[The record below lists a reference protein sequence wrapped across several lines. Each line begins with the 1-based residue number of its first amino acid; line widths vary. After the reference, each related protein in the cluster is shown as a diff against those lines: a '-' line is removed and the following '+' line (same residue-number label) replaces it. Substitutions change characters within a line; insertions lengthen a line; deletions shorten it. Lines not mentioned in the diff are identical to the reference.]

1 MRRLRPI
8 TRLRYALRR
17 SRLLQIG
24 VLLGFWLL
32 GQGLSRLMSLPVPG
46 GIIGMALL
54 LALLAGGLIR
64 PPSIHRG
71 ANWLIAEMLL
81 FFVPAV
87 MVVLDHGELL
97 GLLGLK
103 LAAAIV
109 AGTVLVM
116 AGTALVVDF
125 CSRWSARLVE

>member
-1 MRRLRPI
+1 MRPLRLI

-17 SRLLQIG
+17 SRMLQIG

-32 GQGLSRLMSLPVPG
+32 GQGLSHLIGLPVPG
-46 GIIGMALL
+46 GIIGMALV
-54 LALLAGGLIR
+54 LALLAGGVIR

-87 MVVLDHGELL
+87 MVVLDHRELL
-97 GLLGLK
+97 GLMGLK

-116 AGTALVVDF
+116 AGTALTVDF
-125 CSRWSARLVE
+125 CCRWRMRLVD